1 MPRDAG
7 TKQVSATIPQGTNE
21 EINRIVGDGSK
32 SGWIA
37 DRLIEAVRGSDEVNR
52 LRQENSTLTDRVRD
66 LQAGLER
73 VTGERDRAVARAGT
87 LQREVEDLT
96 VQARDAREGLART
109 REDLEGFR
117 ERERSLIQEKATLQV
132 AATKAEGE
140 RDTVDAVKER
150 IEAERDNLWRL
161 VNEQQEERKIYLS
174 RTAAL
179 PPTREEVER
188 LRSAGVLERLFGWR
202 RLVEG
207 LEKEGKKSELD

>member
-7 TKQVSATIPQGTNE
+7 TKQVSATIPQETDE
-21 EINRIVGDGSK
+21 EIKRIVGDGSK

-37 DRLIEAVRGSDEVNR
+37 DRLIEAVRGNDEIDR
-52 LRQENSTLTDRVRD
+52 LRRENVTFAERVGE
-66 LQAGLER
+66 LQAGLDR
-73 VTGERDRAVARAGT
+73 VTVERDRAVARAGT
-87 LQREVEDLT
+87 LQQEIEDLT
-96 VQARDAREGLART
+96 VQACDAQDGLARA
-109 REDLEGFR
+109 REVLESLR
-117 ERERSLIQEKATLQV
+117 ERERVLIQEKATLQV

-140 RDTVDAVKER
+140 RDTLQAVRER

-174 RTAAL
+174 RTPAL

-188 LRSAGVLERLFGWR
+188 LKSAGVLERLFGWR

-207 LEKEGKKSELD
+207 LEKEGERSELD